1 MIFKKE
7 DIKFETISPRAFE
20 NLCYDLI
27 VKYGYTNVVWRKG
40 GADDGRDIEAKLT
53 FNNAIK
59 PKQTKWFFEC
69 KHYTNAIPPEHL
81 NSKIAW
87 ADAEQPDFLTVFCS
101 SYISNNARDWLEKI
115 SNSKNY
121 EIIIMEG
128 EEIKER
134 LLNYPE
140 LIEQY
145 FSSSRY
151 EKLFKDIKDFKNK
164 FNIEPSYELIKE
176 IVINIDPEKL
186 SIQEICFLLISFH
199 KQYNDFYLRNERYGD
214 FNSEIVD
221 SLLEF
226 VKNNCSDNELKMF
239 KKYEGKYDLLDG
251 NGFIYEIEDLHSF
264 YGDEEADDFHIKCV
278 NFHHY
283 ILHLNPDESQE
294 HWKLADYLL
303 IFYKGVA
310 IEIFY
315 LESYEIRVIE
325 DFKIKDYKKLNIDL
339 GDDFVKDFTDY
350 KVKFCGCL

>member
-1 MIFKKE
+1 MVYKKE
-7 DIKFETISPRAFE
+7 DIKFESISPISFE
-20 NLCYDLI
+20 NLCYDLV
-27 VKYGYTNVVWRKG
+27 VKYGYTNVIWRKG
-40 GADDGRDIEAKLT
+40 GADDGRDIEAKLI

-59 PKQTKWFFEC
+59 SKQTKWFFEC
-69 KHYTNAIPPEHL
+69 KHYTKGVPPEHL
-81 NSKIAW
+81 NSKITW
-87 ADAEQPDFLTVFCS
+87 ADAEQPDFLIIFCS

-121 EIIIMEG
+121 EITIIEG

-145 FSSSRY
+145 FSISRY

-176 IVINIDPEKL
+176 IVVNINPEKL
-186 SIQEICFLLISFH
+186 SIQEICFLLISFY

-214 FNSEIVD
+214 FTSGIVEPF
-221 SLLEF
+221 LEF
-226 VKNNCSDNELKMF
+226 IKNTCHDNELIMF

-251 NGFIYEIEDLHSF
+251 NGFVYEIDDWHDLED
-264 YGDEEADDFHIKCV
+264 DEEFNDWHIKYV

-283 ILHLNPDESQE
+283 ILHLNPNESQE
-294 HWKLADYLL
+294 HWKLANYLL
-303 IFYKGVA
+303 IFHKDVA

-315 LESYEIRVIE
+315 LESYEVRVIK
-325 DFKIKDYKKLNIDL
+325 DFKVEHYKKLSIDL
-339 GDDFVKDFTDY
+339 GDDFLKSFDDY
-350 KVKFCGCL
+350 KSKFCKSS